1 MEKAGKGKRMNVEH
15 PTSNFERRT
24 PGKALRQLPAP
35 LDGEAYLMGS
45 TFFSRQLSIGILGGA
60 FDPVHNGHLEMARAA
75 MEECGLNRV
84 IFIPAAI
91 SPFKIDG
98 PIVGASDRLEMLN
111 RAITGFPD
119 YEISKIE
126 LDRKEISYT
135 IDTIRELHKEYG
147 PKAELYL
154 IIGMDNILAIAGW
167 KDIELLIEKCRF
179 IIITRPEFEIGE
191 LTGEDK
197 YWTDKIMDSGRGSI
211 LSRHI
216 PVSSTAI
223 RAAIRE
229 GKEISAQVPD
239 GVRSY
244 IIEKGLYRN

>member
-1 MEKAGKGKRMNVEH
+1 MNVEH

-135 IDTIRELHKEYG
+135 MKREPARPTTIQKNSPFLLH
-147 PKAELYL
+147 
-154 IIGMDNILAIAGW
+154 
-167 KDIELLIEKCRF
+167 
-179 IIITRPEFEIGE
+179 
-191 LTGEDK
+191 
-197 YWTDKIMDSGRGSI
+197 
-211 LSRHI
+211 
-216 PVSSTAI
+216 
-223 RAAIRE
+223 
-229 GKEISAQVPD
+229 
-239 GVRSY
+239 
-244 IIEKGLYRN
+244 

>member
-1 MEKAGKGKRMNVEH
+1 MNVERR
-15 PTSNFERRT
+15 TSNVEHRTT
-24 PGKALRQLPAP
+24 PGKCHRQLA
-35 LDGEAYLMGS
+35 
-45 TFFSRQLSIGILGGA
+45 IGILGGA
-60 FDPVHNGHLEMARAA
+60 FDPVHNGHMEMARAA
-75 MEECGLNRV
+75 MEECGLDRV

-91 SPFKIDG
+91 SPFKTDG

-111 RAITGFPD
+111 LAIAGFSD

-229 GKEISAQVPD
+229 GKDVSNWVPD
-239 GVRSY
+239 GVMYY